1 MSLAKN
7 INEEMH
13 IKMVYNMTTF
23 IKNAF
28 QYQMANF
35 HNAKTATTFA
45 PTLIFKKNIF

>member
-28 QYQMANF
+28 QYQMEKFNS
-35 HNAKTATTFA
+35 AK
-45 PTLIFKKNIF
+45 L